1 MKKYINYAILIF
13 AAITIS
19 YSCTPPL
26 EGVQFKFPD
35 AVTGSSIIVQYSQ
48 ANDNVGEVPNTMNV
62 RIGGKDSS
70 KVVDSFNKKVYKP
83 KNGIMILALKPGT
96 VASAASPIKFSI
108 ITESEGY
115 LKEITP
121 IEITSNDEQKVI
133 IKITKIATPP
143 EGTTVIQKAED
154 ADNTGKTTKAIQI
167 TTPALAG
174 SSHNATLSIN
184 AGITIKD
191 AVGSP
196 VAGKLNVV
204 LVQVDPKKSSVIVNK
219 QQAGMKVV
227 DKNDNAIP
235 NFSINPIS
243 AVSAE
248 ISNESSQ
255 KVKTFSAPIE
265 IKFQFGVG
273 TKNSAGQDIKEG
285 DVLSFASY
293 DEDAKT
299 LKYEGTSTVKK
310 NGNVLEFVASVNH
323 LTEFYCGDLLSECS
337 NLKLNVLSD
346 PLYVGETIHT
356 TVVDNSGR
364 VLFNESHGL
373 GTTLN
378 CKLFVQGQIG
388 GNAPTSSNI
397 TVTTKSITGKTLFTK
412 TLNISC
418 ANVNAVTNVDVALIS
433 PINYVKITINPKCD
447 NGFAFKIGDV
457 QAAADLKDGKGYTSI
472 GVLKATADNKLV
484 AQSTLLNRG
493 EKYNFMF
500 NLGGI
505 WYYQNDLWIDNSA
518 ELNSNFSLPS
528 FLCK

>member
-1 MKKYINYAILIF
+1 MKKYITYALLLF
-13 AAITIS
+13 ACIAIS

-26 EGVQFKFPD
+26 EGVKFKFPD
-35 AVTGSSIIVQYSQ
+35 AVVSTSIIVQYSQ
-48 ANDNVGEVPNTMNV
+48 ANDNLGELPSTIDVH
-62 RIGGKDSS
+62 IAGSDSA
-70 KVVDSFNKKVYKP
+70 KIVDSFNKKVFKP

-96 VASAASPIKFSI
+96 TASTTAPVKFTI
-108 ITESEGY
+108 VTAVDGY

-121 IEITSNDEQKVI
+121 VEITSNTDQKVI
-133 IKITKIATPP
+133 VKLTKIATPP
-143 EGTTVIQKAED
+143 TGTTVIQKEED

-174 SSHNATLSIN
+174 SSHSATLTVG
-184 AGITIKD
+184 AGVTLKD
-191 AVGSP
+191 GAGVPVG
-196 VAGKLNVV
+196 GKLNVV
-204 LVQVDPKKSSVIVNK
+204 LVQIDPQKASVIVNK
-219 QQAGMKVV
+219 QQSGMKVV
-227 DKNDNAIP
+227 DKNDNVIP

-243 AVSAE
+243 AVSAV
-248 ISNESSQ
+248 ISNENSQ
-255 KVKTFSAPIE
+255 KVKTFSSPIE

-285 DVLSFASY
+285 DVLNFASY
-293 DEDAKT
+293 DADAKT
-299 LKYEGTSTVKK
+299 LKYEGTATVKK
-310 NGNVLEFVASVNH
+310 NGSVLEFVASVNH

-346 PLYVGETIHT
+346 PLYTGETVKT

-364 VLFNESHGL
+364 ILFNESHGL
-373 GTTLN
+373 GITLN

-388 GNAPTSSNI
+388 GNTPTSSNLTI
-397 TVTTKSITGKTLFTK
+397 TTTSITGKVLFTK
-412 TLNISC
+412 SLNVSC
-418 ANVNAVTNVDVALIS
+418 TNVNAVTNVDVTLVS
-433 PINYVKITINPKCD
+433 PINYVKITITPKCD
-447 NGFAFKIGDV
+447 NGYPFKIGDV

-472 GVLKATADNKLV
+472 GTLKATADNKLV
-484 AQSTLLNRG
+484 AQSTLLVRG

-518 ELNSNFSLPS
+518 ELNSTFSLPS